1 LAATSGGGFDIM
13 KLAAS
18 SLLVLLFIATAF
30 AQTPNVTG
38 TWDATLTSPQGTFE
52 VQMNLKQDGEKVTGH
67 VKGPNAELPIEGTQ
81 TGADFKAKYTVNF
94 QGTDLLI
101 TLTAV
106 LDGTGMKG
114 SADYG
119 GFAKGDFTAKR
130 SAQPAAPA
138 AKPADNAT
146 PPAGNVSG
154 AWAFKVESP
163 AGSGTP
169 TFTFKQEGEKLT
181 GQYKGTF
188 GEAPLTGTVKDNKID
203 FDLKVQAQGQEIT
216 IKYTGTLEKDGTMKG
231 TADIVGV
238 GSATWT
244 AKRQ

>member
-1 LAATSGGGFDIM
+1 M
-13 KLAAS
+13 KLATS
-18 SLLVLLFIATAF
+18 SLFVLLFVATAF

-38 TWDATLTSPQGTFE
+38 SWDATLTSPQGTFE
-52 VQMNLKQDGEKVTGH
+52 VPLTLKQDGEKVTGTA
-67 VKGPNAELPIEGTQ
+67 KGPNAELPIEGTQ
-81 TGADFKAKYTVNF
+81 VGANFKAKYTINF

-106 LDGTGMKG
+106 LDGNGLKG

-119 GFAKGDFTAKR
+119 GFAQGDFTAKR
-130 SAQPAAPA
+130 SAPAAAPV
-138 AKPADNAT
+138 AKPADSAA
-146 PPAGNVSG
+146 PAVGNVSG
-154 AWAFKVESP
+154 AWAFKVESS

-169 TFTFKQEGEKLT
+169 AFTFKQEGEKLS

-188 GEAPLTGTVKDNKID
+188 GEAPVTGTVKENKID
-203 FDLKVQAQGQEIT
+203 FELKVDAQGQEIT
-216 IKYTGTLEKDGTMKG
+216 VKYTGTIEKDGTMKG